1 MSRLYASIDSDARK
15 TQATSRG
22 YHNVEAH
29 VRGWN
34 LGVRVAARTCGDDD
48 VFDVYVTAGS
58 NGGASDVLVATIE
71 SMDDARWF
79 SRMIQDGKIRDH
91 ADAVLR

>member
-22 YHNVEAH
+22 HKHIDSH

-34 LGVRVAARTCGDDD
+34 VGVRIVARTVGEDD
-48 VFDVYVTAGS
+48 VFDIYATGGS
-58 NGGASDVLVATIE
+58 NGAESDKLVGTVE
-71 SMDDARWF
+71 SMEGKAWF
-79 SRMIQDGKIRDH
+79 TRASSDG
-91 ADAVLR
+91 VL